1 MKGIKMQPPDGCME
15 KIKELRLGKAMSYK
29 KICETL
35 VGEYSEITESWVS
48 KWGKRHGLPL
58 LRDLEPDPDCKGVF
72 RVKPPRHT
80 FLRIRLST
88 MELFKEAKERLTM
101 DYKNSSRASLI
112 PTDDEVLKDL
122 LDKC

>member
-1 MKGIKMQPPDGCME
+1 MQPPDGCME

-29 KICETL
+29 KIYEAL

-48 KWGKRHGLPL
+48 KWGARRGLPL
-58 LRDLEPDPDCKGVF
+58 LRDLEPDPDCKGAF
-72 RVKPPRHT
+72 RVKPPTHA

-88 MELFKEAKERLTM
+88 MKLFKEAKERLTM
-101 DYKNSSRASLI
+101 DYKNSSRACLI